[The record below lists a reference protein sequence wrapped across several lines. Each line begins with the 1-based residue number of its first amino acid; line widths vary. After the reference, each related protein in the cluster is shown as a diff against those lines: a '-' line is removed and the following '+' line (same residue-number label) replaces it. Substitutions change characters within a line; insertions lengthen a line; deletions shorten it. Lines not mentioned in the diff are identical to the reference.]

1 MGNWRND
8 ADNTTKL
15 KKLLSWLPKPVRT
28 STRWCALRTVPH
40 NPVWVD
46 VSIALWM
53 LEKYDPVDAAVT
65 VDLTRDVAQLDLVK
79 S

>member
-1 MGNWRND
+1 
-8 ADNTTKL
+8 
-15 KKLLSWLPKPVRT
+15 
-28 STRWCALRTVPH
+28 
-40 NPVWVD
+40 VD

-65 VDLTRDVAQLDLVK
+65 VDLTCDVASTLWK

>member
-1 MGNWRND
+1 MEDR
-8 ADNTTKL
+8 ATQ
-15 KKLLSWLPKPVRT
+15 
-28 STRWCALRTVPH
+28 
-40 NPVWVD
+40 PVWVD

-65 VDLTRDVAQLDLVK
+65 ADLTCDVAQLDLVK